1 MITMDNTKTYA
12 FTATRVYCLNFP
24 NAHPLPICRFSS
36 KTLLLGCSA
45 SIILD
50 LISTGSHMKDM
61 FNPDKMYVNDFFA
74 NSVRNKK

>member
-1 MITMDNTKTYA
+1 MGNTKTYA
-12 FTATRVYCLNFP
+12 FTATRVYRTLP

-36 KTLLLGCSA
+36 KKLLLGCSA